1 MLKRESVYLQFQ
13 YSKLQSF
20 KYLDIYSHLPLL
32 LITFI
37 EWNLTINEKMVKMPI
52 LKLDQMKLIRIFA
65 QLGKSWWDSLY
76 FYLIAF

>member
-20 KYLDIYSHLPLL
+20 KYLDIHSHLPLL

-52 LKLDQMKLIRIFA
+52 LKLDQMKLLRIFA
-65 QLGKSWWDSLY
+65 QLGKTCCDSLY